1 MRLSQLIVLGV
12 LLGLGAGWWLR
23 RDAGEPVA
31 ASLPEAQPAAAVAPA
46 KGS

>member
-31 ASLPEAQPAAAVAPA
+31 FARPAAQP
-46 KGS
+46 